1 VRIEQLEILAVVAR
15 LGSFRRAAEELHIS
29 QPALSESV
37 RSLERN
43 SASTCWSEGATA
55 PRSAIQAAS
64 FSPTSSPCSTRSTGC
79 AKPLVS
85 STGAFA

>member
-37 RSLERN
+37 RSLER
-43 SASTCWSEGATA
+43 ELGIDLLERGRHGATVSDSGRELF
-55 PRSAIQAAS
+55 PHCLLY
-64 FSPTSSPCSTRSTGC
+64 TSRC
-79 AKPLVS
+79 V
-85 STGAFA
+85 